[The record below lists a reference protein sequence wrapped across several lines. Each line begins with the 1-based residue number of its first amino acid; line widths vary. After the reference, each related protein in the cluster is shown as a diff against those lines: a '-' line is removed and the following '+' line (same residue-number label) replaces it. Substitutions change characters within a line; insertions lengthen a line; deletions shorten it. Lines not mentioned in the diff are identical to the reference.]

1 MRTCHELTRVCK
13 HWPRSASQILMVLSL
28 EDVAAYEM
36 FALSGTP
43 A

>member
-1 MRTCHELTRVCK
+1 MD
-13 HWPRSASQILMVLSL
+13 LSL

-43 A
+43 ACAEAGYFPD